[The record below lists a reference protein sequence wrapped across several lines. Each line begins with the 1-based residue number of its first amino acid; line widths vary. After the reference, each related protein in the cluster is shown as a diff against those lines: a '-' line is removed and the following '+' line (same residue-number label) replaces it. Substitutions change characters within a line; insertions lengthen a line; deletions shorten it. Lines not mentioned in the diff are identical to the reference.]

1 MDMNIYF
8 IGAAHEVTGS
18 CTLLEACGKKI
29 LVDCGMEQG
38 GNVYENVEIPYAYGE
53 IDALLLTHAHIDHSG
68 RIPFLVANGFGAPI
82 YSTEATYEL
91 CRIMLMDSAHI
102 QESDAEWQNRKNERS
117 GREHVD
123 PLYTS
128 KDAEKSLELFEP
140 KRYDEYCEIFDGIK
154 IRFIDAGH
162 LLGSS
167 CIEITVTE
175 DGKTSSIMFSGDLGN
190 ISRPL
195 LRDPQTPPMA
205 DYVVIESTYG
215 TRLHGPRPD
224 YVGQLSE
231 IIESTFDKGGNV
243 VIPSFAVGRTQEL
256 LYLFRYIKENNILK
270 RHNDFSVWVDS
281 PLAVDAT
288 AIYINPRLKSYFD
301 KETLA
306 LVNSGVNPIFF
317 PGLYLSVTSEES
329 KAINADPSPKVIL
342 SASGMCEAG
351 RIRHHLK
358 HNLWRHE
365 STILFVGYQAEGTL
379 GRKIIEGATDV
390 KLFGEDIHVNA
401 RIAQLDGISGHADK
415 NMLLGWLEKMPQ
427 KPKMVF
433 VNHGQEL
440 SCDEFAKT
448 IENELSIPAIP
459 PYSGDG
465 FALGDSVV
473 QTEVGKRVLISKK
486 SAPTRKADAVYE
498 RLVNAGQSLMH
509 IIEQNRGGANKDLA
523 RFADQIIALAEKY
536 KRD

>member
-38 GNVYENVEIPYAYGE
+38 GNVYENAEIPYAYGE

-175 DGKTSSIMFSGDLGN
+175 DGKTRSILFSGDIGN

-195 LRDPQTPPMA
+195 LRDPQTPPRA

-288 AIYINPRLKSYFD
+288 AIYINPKLKSYFD

-365 STILFVGYQAEGTL
+365 STILFVGYQSEGTL

-390 KLFGEDIHVNA
+390 KLFGEDIHINA

-440 SCDEFAKT
+440 SCDEFAKS
-448 IENELSIPAIP
+448 IESTLSIPAIA

-486 SAPTRKADAVYE
+486 SAPARKADAVYE
-498 RLVNAGQSLMH
+498 RLVNAGQSLMY